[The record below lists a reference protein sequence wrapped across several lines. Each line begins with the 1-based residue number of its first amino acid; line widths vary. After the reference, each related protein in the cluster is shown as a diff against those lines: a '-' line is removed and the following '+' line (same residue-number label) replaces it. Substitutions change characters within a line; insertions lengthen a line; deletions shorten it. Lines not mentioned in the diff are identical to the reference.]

1 MRARAALVRS
11 SPDRAKIVFWL
22 FAAIGI
28 FLIWRLFDIQVLQG
42 PTLAREA
49 LEQHAETVDVFA
61 RRGTIY
67 DRARYPLVRSLKT
80 ESVYAD
86 PTQVLDKKEA
96 AKELAPILGYKPA
109 DIQAALSE
117 PTHFRWLRRKIPH
130 EMAERVRALGIAGIN
145 IVPEETGKRFWTS
158 GRLASTLLGFV
169 GLDGNGLSG
178 LEYQYNSVL
187 RATTGKMELETDP
200 FARVIPF
207 GQQRTIEKAQPGKSL
222 VLTLDGYLQFEAEHL
237 LRADVAKFHAH
248 AGTAIVMDPYTG
260 EILAMANMPDFDPAH
275 YAQFKPNDWRDR
287 GVTDAYEPGS
297 TFKLITAAAA
307 LESGKVTPRTLFPA
321 RDAMVVDGSTIHNAD
336 DGMPMPGAYETLGQ
350 IIEYSHNVGAAEVA
364 MRIGARTEYQAI
376 RRFGFGDPTGVDLPG
391 ESPGI
396 VPPLGDWSGT
406 SLPTI
411 AFGQGISV
419 TPLQLARYYC
429 AIANGGW
436 LVRPHVVKAILDPDG
451 KVVQQFGAERI
462 ARVISPK
469 VDAILKGYL
478 REVVLHGTGNPTA
491 QVPGYTTAGK
501 TGTAQMV
508 VNGYYAPGAY
518 VASFIGFV
526 PAEHPHFVI
535 LVKVD
540 RPQSS
545 YYGTTVAA
553 PVFAALAKAAMI
565 HAGIFPAPAKP
576 RHTDAHSR

>member
-86 PTQVLDKKEA
+86 PTQIADKKGVAE
-96 AKELAPILGYKPA
+96 KLAPILGYKPA
-109 DIQAALSE
+109 DIEAALSE

-130 EMAERVRALGIAGIN
+130 EMAERVRALDIAGIN

-178 LEYQYNSVL
+178 LEYQYNGIL

-297 TFKLITAAAA
+297 TFKLVTAAAA

-321 RDAMVVDGSTIHNAD
+321 RDALVVDGSTIHNAD

-396 VPPLGDWSGT
+396 VPPLADWSGT

-478 REVVLHGTGNPTA
+478 REVVLHGTGDPTA

-526 PAEHPHFVI
+526 PAEHPRFVI

-576 RHTDAHSR
+576 RHSDAHSR